1 MKNALFRLP
10 EDVIDR
16 IHAVAESQHRLI
28 SDVTCD
34 LLLRGLASLPE
45 PTAVVA
51 SMPVPAEG

>member
-45 PTAVVA
+45 PYGFVA
-51 SMPVPAEG
+51 PVPVAAGG